1 LFKNSLNLKN
11 ITNQFDLSTAK
22 ISFIVGIIIGHQ
34 NKTKLIWNFFFDM
47 ERKINLASFQYSSCR
62 GHACLNVY
70 RENQRAS
77 RHVQNLSR
85 GLPKSLW
92 AQGTIR
98 GLGDKKKSVET
109 LLAPVHLL
117 LTVVSNWTSLTCLRK
132 LLLVKLKWLLLITEL
147 RKKNHSLIFKQIMK
161 CL

>member
-1 LFKNSLNLKN
+1 MCLNFLKYLQAKNASKFSLQKSWINFVQKFIELKKHHH
-11 ITNQFDLSTAK
+11 QFDLSTAK
-22 ISFIVGIIIGHQ
+22 ISLSVGIIIGHQ
-34 NKTKLIWNFFFDM
+34 NKTKLIWNFFFYM

-98 GLGDKKKSVET
+98 GLGDKKNPLKLFWLPFIYFWRLWVIE
-109 LLAPVHLL
+109 LAWHVFE
-117 LTVVSNWTSLTCLRK
+117 NYCL
-132 LLLVKLKWLLLITEL
+132 
-147 RKKNHSLIFKQIMK
+147 SS
-161 CL
+161 